1 MLIGLMSLVELN
13 PLFDIAKKIQNRE

>member
-13 PLFDIAKKIQNRE
+13 PLFVIAKKIQNRE